1 MAFQSS
7 ARRKTGAPRDTSPLS
22 VVSVA
27 RDSRPDDLPID
38 EPQIPVKDI
47 ASTATSIAQSLLWTA
62 NIHEDNALKR
72 ILVVEPRTRGLGM
85 ALRAAGFAGGTT
97 ALLHMRQPRD
107 VGIAQSYDQIITQ
120 DWLPPTSPGESQ
132 EWQEGTPQAQER
144 LGVYDALIV
153 NDLTRTLRSAQLAGA
168 LAWLSTCLNP
178 LGYLVLA
185 EPAHMVN
192 GVQLARDLLECG
204 LELVTDPE
212 YIAEDWPRSLMIW
225 QRRTPSEARR
235 SGVAQRIGWTQLAQ
249 DRPLQRQLISAY
261 QRIFGGDEWCEW
273 VKCVAPGC
281 GRHYSHRQAQ
291 ALQPPD
297 RCVCGSSEPLAP
309 FHPAVDVLA
318 RLYQDL
324 TPAETSCAYIRF
336 GDVDAAGQERAV
348 SGFAWGYL
356 TDPYRLSRT
365 LLPVAPDDRTSDHAS
380 DARVDLLHKLT
391 ALLHRISMRDNP
403 AVIYYHADSGVV
415 ENTRSLSLTRYLFER
430 SLRFAREQG
439 ADVVILRTSL
449 RSPAFRLLTGLGM
462 RPLYWYSGEPS
473 AQRWQ
478 AARTAPAGAGHE
490 AVGAADGPSVVDERV
505 VLWGETSAL
514 LGIFSTY
521 SDFRLAGRIARGL
534 RAARDESGQA

>member
-38 EPQIPVKDI
+38 EPQIPVKDL

-62 NIHEDNALKR
+62 NIREDNALKR

-85 ALRAAGFAGGTT
+85 ALRAAGFHGETT

-120 DWLPPTSPGESQ
+120 DWLPPTNASVSQ
-132 EWQEGTPQAQER
+132 EWQEGAPQAQER

-192 GVQLARDLLECG
+192 GIQLARDLLEYG

-225 QRRTPSEARR
+225 QRRSPSEARR

-261 QRIFGGDEWCEW
+261 QRIFGGDEWSEW

-281 GRHYSHRQAQ
+281 GRHYSYGQAQ

-297 RCVCGSSEPLAP
+297 RCVCGSDEPLAP

-365 LLPVAPDDRTSDHAS
+365 LLPVAPDDRAS
-380 DARVDLLHKLT
+380 DSRVNLLHKLT

-462 RPLYWYSGEPS
+462 RPLYWYAGEPS
-473 AQRWQ
+473 AERWQ
-478 AARTAPAGAGHE
+478 AARTAPASASHE
-490 AVGAADGPSVVDERV
+490 AAGTANGPSVVDERV

-514 LGIFSTY
+514 LGIFSTH

>member
-62 NIHEDNALKR
+62 NMREDSALKR

-85 ALRAAGFAGGTT
+85 ALRAAGFNGETT

-107 VGIAQSYDQIITQ
+107 VGITQGYDQSITQ
-120 DWLPPTSPGESQ
+120 DWLPPTNASMSQ
-132 EWQEGTPQAQER
+132 VRQEGQATQAQER

-153 NDLTRTLRSAQLAGA
+153 SDLTRTLSPAQLTGV
-168 LAWLSTCLNP
+168 LTWLSTCLSP

-192 GVQLARDLLECG
+192 GIQLTRDLLDCG

-225 QRRTPSEARR
+225 QRRTPSETRR

-261 QRIFGGDEWCEW
+261 QRIFGGEEWSEW

-281 GRHYSHRQAQ
+281 GRHYSYAQAQ

-297 RCVCGSSEPLAP
+297 RCICGSDEPLAP

-336 GDVDAAGQERAV
+336 GDVDAAGQERTV

-365 LLPVAPDDRTSDHAS
+365 LLPVAPVDRTSD
-380 DARVDLLHKLT
+380 ARTVLLHKLT
-391 ALLHRISMRDNP
+391 ALLHRISRRDNP

-462 RPLYWYSGEPS
+462 RPLYWYAGEPS
-473 AQRWQ
+473 AERWQ
-478 AARTAPAGAGHE
+478 AARTAPAGASHE
-490 AVGAADGPSVVDERV
+490 AAGVADGLSVVDERV

-514 LGIFSTY
+514 LGIFSTH

>member
-38 EPQIPVKDI
+38 EPQIPVKDL

-62 NIHEDNALKR
+62 NIREDNALKR

-85 ALRAAGFAGGTT
+85 ALRAAGFHGETT

-120 DWLPPTSPGESQ
+120 DWLPPTNASVSQ
-132 EWQEGTPQAQER
+132 EWQEGAPQAQEL

-192 GVQLARDLLECG
+192 GIQLARDLLEYG

-225 QRRTPSEARR
+225 QRRSPSEARR

-261 QRIFGGDEWCEW
+261 QRIFGGDEWSEW

-281 GRHYSHRQAQ
+281 GRHYSYGQAQ

-297 RCVCGSSEPLAP
+297 RCVCGSDEPLAP

-365 LLPVAPDDRTSDHAS
+365 LLPVAPDDRAS
-380 DARVDLLHKLT
+380 DSRVNLLHKLT

-439 ADVVILRTSL
+439 ADAVILRTSL

-462 RPLYWYSGEPS
+462 RPLYWYAGEPS
-473 AQRWQ
+473 AERWQ
-478 AARTAPAGAGHE
+478 AARTAPSSASHE
-490 AVGAADGPSVVDERV
+490 AAGTANGPSVVDERV

-514 LGIFSTY
+514 LGIFSTH